1 MKKFLFPL
9 LVLIVIV
16 IGLLHFFTPG
26 HDVFFHDT
34 YRRLSYFPIVLG
46 AIWFGVWYEGLYRYD
61 RAGWYNLE
69 REGTG
74 TTNIHRLYRT
84 TGGALW
90 VLTDNG
96 IVQLV
101 GDPFALD

>member
-1 MKKFLFPL
+1 MAD
-9 LVLIVIV
+9 LIGQMLGQYQIIEQ
-16 IGLLHFFTPG
+16 IGMGGAPEFSPVHSIAVT
-26 HDVFFHDT
+26 DQ
-34 YRRLSYFPIVLG
+34 

-74 TTNIHRLYRT
+74 TTIIHRLHRT
-84 TGGALW
+84 TDGALW

-96 IVQLV
+96 IARLV
-101 GDPFALD
+101 GDPFTLD